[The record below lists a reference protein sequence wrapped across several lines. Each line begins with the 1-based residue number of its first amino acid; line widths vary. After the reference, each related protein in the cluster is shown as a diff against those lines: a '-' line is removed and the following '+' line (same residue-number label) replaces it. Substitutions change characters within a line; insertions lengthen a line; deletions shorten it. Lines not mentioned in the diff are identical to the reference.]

1 MPQPDSRR
9 PDACLPEALCIHV
22 RPADVCQ
29 TDACPIDVCL
39 TDARPTDACLAD
51 RSVREEIRIQHEI
64 GFVRSAGCVQGDAHC
79 PADGRDVA
87 NERL

>member
-39 TDARPTDACLAD
+39 PDQSAC
-51 RSVREEIRIQHEI
+51 EEICIQHEI
-64 GFVRSAGCVQGDAHC
+64 GFVRSVGCVQGDAHC